1 MPLQVNG
8 YFAARALLELLGSCI
23 MTASLFGI
31 LWFSGIDFMP
41 RDVAEAS
48 FALGAS
54 VMLGFGMG
62 IINAIIAMAFC
73 GWITGYALVIIVFY
87 ISPGVMFVP
96 DALPEEA
103 CIRDQ
108 LLHARAMIQKFQTFG
123 IMRQI
128 KEIGTMSYL
137 SFSEHGLGRRSCGP

>member
-1 MPLQVNG
+1 MDTLL
-8 YFAARALLELLGSCI
+8 ARALLELLGSCI

-62 IINAIIAMAFC
+62 IINAFIAMAFC

-87 ISPGVMFVP
+87 ISLGVMFVP

-108 LLHARAMIQKFQTFG
+108 LLQ
-123 IMRQI
+123 
-128 KEIGTMSYL
+128 
-137 SFSEHGLGRRSCGP
+137 C

>member
-1 MPLQVNG
+1 VTDILLT
-8 YFAARALLELLGSCI
+8 RALLELLGSNI

-41 RDVAEAS
+41 QDVAQAS

-73 GWITGYALVIIVFY
+73 GWITGYALVIIVFC
-87 ISPGVMFVP
+87 ISSGVMFVP
-96 DALPEEA
+96 DASPEVER
-103 CIRDQ
+103 IRDQ
-108 LLHARAMIQKFQTFG
+108 LLRG
-123 IMRQI
+123 
-128 KEIGTMSYL
+128 
-137 SFSEHGLGRRSCGP
+137 

>member
-1 MPLQVNG
+1 MDILL
-8 YFAARALLELLGSCI
+8 ARALLELLGSCI

-54 VMLGFGMG
+54 VMLGFDMG

-103 CIRDQ
+103 CIRYQ
-108 LLHARAMIQKFQTFG
+108 LLR
-123 IMRQI
+123 
-128 KEIGTMSYL
+128 
-137 SFSEHGLGRRSCGP
+137 C